1 MPATATIVVLGKT
14 QEETT
19 KKQESLNY
27 LAQNATV
34 LELERLAELAKSPK
48 ARKMLNQNWF
58 MLKAY
63 V

>member
-48 ARKMLNQNWF
+48 PGKC
-58 MLKAY
+58 
-63 V
+63 